1 MARTDIENILR
12 LKMLKTS
19 DELLLAEPGTIEQ
32 SVLFLE
38 FYSYER
44 FRIVKMI
51 EKCSKEED
59 LSRWQFLNEKLVE
72 IEKKIIEEKADIMLY
87 EQVTNM
93 DLTGA
98 TKDCKIYSIND
109 YHNKEGE

>member
-51 EKCSKEED
+51 EKCNKEED

-72 IEKKIIEEKADIMLY
+72 IEKR
-87 EQVTNM
+87 
-93 DLTGA
+93 
-98 TKDCKIYSIND
+98 
-109 YHNKEGE
+109 

>member
-1 MARTDIENILR
+1 
-12 LKMLKTS
+12 
-19 DELLLAEPGTIEQ
+19 
-32 SVLFLE
+32 
-38 FYSYER
+38 
-44 FRIVKMI
+44 
-51 EKCSKEED
+51 
-59 LSRWQFLNEKLVE
+59 
-72 IEKKIIEEKADIMLY
+72 MLY